1 MGNCNSCTCNDKNE
15 VTTFEVQTDA
25 GKLSNVQQE
34 KAAAAQKRSQSG
46 NTNTVSSSVSG
57 QRQNGKVSA
66 SSPHIQR
73 NISVAALKP
82 LIK

>member
-25 GKLSNVQQE
+25 GKVSNVQRE

-46 NTNTVSSSVSG
+46 NTNTVSSNVDG
-57 QRQNGKVSA
+57 
-66 SSPHIQR
+66 
-73 NISVAALKP
+73 
-82 LIK
+82 